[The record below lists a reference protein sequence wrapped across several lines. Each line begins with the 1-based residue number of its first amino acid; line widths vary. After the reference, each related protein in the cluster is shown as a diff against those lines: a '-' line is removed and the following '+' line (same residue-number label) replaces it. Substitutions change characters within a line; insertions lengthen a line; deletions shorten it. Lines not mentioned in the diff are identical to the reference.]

1 MILAVDIG
9 VLEFLHSLADT
20 ADTLAGDAWL
30 SGSVPVSAKPDGSP
44 VTATDL
50 AVESALRDLVRQR
63 YPADGFLGEEVGR
76 TVGVSDRNWVV
87 DGIDG
92 TAAFVAGRREWS
104 TLISIVDRHR
114 VVAGIASGPAL
125 GKRWSGMLGSGA
137 EVISHE
143 GRRRRVEVSSRS
155 KLDGSR
161 ISSWPPADLVP
172 DRFRPSADCLARL
185 STPPTQRPSWGA
197 KVPNGAMLVAE
208 GRIDAFVLF
217 GGEVWDHAACSAIVI
232 AAGGRWSDIDGD
244 EGVKGGPGVYTNGHI
259 HDAVLA
265 TLRGDS

>member
-1 MILAVDIG
+1 MMLAVDIG

-20 ADTLAGDAWL
+20 ADSLAGDAWL

-92 TAAFVAGRREWS
+92 TAAFVAGR
-104 TLISIVDRHR
+104 
-114 VVAGIASGPAL
+114 
-125 GKRWSGMLGSGA
+125 
-137 EVISHE
+137 
-143 GRRRRVEVSSRS
+143 
-155 KLDGSR
+155 
-161 ISSWPPADLVP
+161 
-172 DRFRPSADCLARL
+172 
-185 STPPTQRPSWGA
+185 
-197 KVPNGAMLVAE
+197 
-208 GRIDAFVLF
+208 VLF

-244 EGVKGGPGVYTNGHI
+244 EGVKGGPGVYTNGHV